1 MGSVVSAS
9 ITTGKKA
16 RCQRVIFRM
25 ILNGAT
31 TGRSRI
37 LSGFGRTG
45 ITCNFSEIRKENSMV
60 LRTLGCLCVIGL
72 CVAGS
77 AAAQGDTD
85 VYEQQLSQYSKFH
98 KEYIEEQGKG
108 LLDRQVVVRRLRE
121 KQQALLD
128 EYDALEMENEN
139 TKRNIS
145 QLKDLNVKLR
155 KNQAELQAQYDNLE
169 ELYNE
174 QQKENEGLKEEL
186 KNGRA
191 QFEKK
196 VLDSY
201 KEENAMLSE
210 RLSALQARE
219 KELQDKIIE
228 LENSLS
234 GEIAGEEKAGDDQD

>member
-1 MGSVVSAS
+1 
-9 ITTGKKA
+9 
-16 RCQRVIFRM
+16 
-25 ILNGAT
+25 
-31 TGRSRI
+31 
-37 LSGFGRTG
+37 
-45 ITCNFSEIRKENSMV
+45 MV